1 MEKKSRIQI
10 RVKYPESKSWIRV
23 VFRDL
28 IMLVFLY
35 SPDPC
40 PDLKK
45 SLDSDADPIGKGL
58 DPVKGGISRF

>member
-1 MEKKSRIQI
+1 
-10 RVKYPESKSWIRV
+10 
-23 VFRDL
+23 
-28 IMLVFLY
+28 MLVFLY

-58 DPVKGGISRF
+58 DPVKGGISRFKNPDPDLVLDSRIRLKIISDIIHTS